1 MFAVKVLIAFFS
13 YTGNTRAVAYQL
25 ATLLNSKR
33 VEVDVEEIQPT
44 KRYPYLYWLTLS
56 FIPNLR
62 THIKQPK
69 LDPSRYDLLCLGLP
83 KWTLA
88 CPPINQYLKE
98 VNLEGKAL
106 GLFVTYGG
114 FDERRYLKQMMKQ
127 LAKKGAKIKAT
138 LLLKRSLV
146 KEDKVEAPLRRFC
159 DALLGDL

>member
-1 MFAVKVLIAFFS
+1 LLLKALIAFFS
-13 YTGNTRAVAYQL
+13 YTGNTRAVAYRL

-33 VEVDVEEIQPT
+33 VEVDVEEVQPT
-44 KRYPYLYWLTLS
+44 KRYPYFYWLTLS

-62 THIKQPK
+62 IRIKQPK
-69 LDPSRYDLLCLGLP
+69 LDPSGYDLLCLGLP